1 MSGDAIVKALLA
13 GAFIALLPC
22 MGPAQGV
29 LEADPQLA
37 AAKAAMDAGD
47 GLQALDLF
55 KTAAKSG
62 KSEAMEQIAQIYLEG
77 KGGVP
82 QDPAAARDWAQK
94 AADEGIGRG
103 DLLLGQ
109 IWMSGL
115 GVTADQDKA
124 LGYFELADEAGD
136 MKAGR
141 YIGLIA
147 QQNGDVQTA
156 VQWFRRAA
164 ERGDITSQYAL
175 GQAYETG
182 VGAPLDYVAAMA

>member
-1 MSGDAIVKALLA
+1 
-13 GAFIALLPC
+13 
-22 MGPAQGV
+22 
-29 LEADPQLA
+29 
-37 AAKAAMDAGD
+37 
-47 GLQALDLF
+47 
-55 KTAAKSG
+55 
-62 KSEAMEQIAQIYLEG
+62 
-77 KGGVP
+77 
-82 QDPAAARDWAQK
+82 
-94 AADEGIGRG
+94 
-103 DLLLGQ
+103 
-109 IWMSGL
+109 
-115 GVTADQDKA
+115 
-124 LGYFELADEAGD
+124 